1 MKSEKKNQWQK
12 ARPTTWPLSIDE
24 EPGPDQTKPA
34 DPAEELTTPEEED
47 IKQAMA
53 EVPTTPE
60 AETTTIEMANTVT
73 FANFRATDR
82 KNAGKG

>member
-1 MKSEKKNQWQK
+1 MRSGKKNPWQK
-12 ARPTTWPLSIDE
+12 TRPTTWPLSIDE
-24 EPGPDQTKPA
+24 EQGPDQTKPA

-47 IKQAMA
+47 IKRAMA

-60 AETTTIEMANTVT
+60 AETTTIEMANTAT

>member
-1 MKSEKKNQWQK
+1 MRSEKKNPWQK
-12 ARPTTWPLSIDE
+12 ARPTMWPLSIDE
-24 EPGPDQTKPA
+24 EQGQDQTKPA

-53 EVPTTPE
+53 EAPATPE
-60 AETTTIEMANTVT
+60 AETTTIEMANTAT

>member
-1 MKSEKKNQWQK
+1 MRSERKNPWLK

-34 DPAEELTTPEEED
+34 DPAEELTTPDEED

-53 EVPTTPE
+53 EVPAIPE
-60 AETTTIEMANTVT
+60 AETIATEMANTAIS
-73 FANFRATDR
+73 ANFRATDR
-82 KNAGKG
+82 KNAGRG

>member
-1 MKSEKKNQWQK
+1 MRSEKKSPWQK

-24 EPGPDQTKPA
+24 EPGQDQTKPA
-34 DPAEELTTPEEED
+34 DPAEEHTTPEEED

-53 EVPTTPE
+53 EVPATPE
-60 AETTTIEMANTVT
+60 AETTTTGMANSAIS
-73 FANFRATDR
+73 ANFRATDR

>member
-1 MKSEKKNQWQK
+1 M
-12 ARPTTWPLSIDE
+12 WPLSIDVE
-24 EPGPDQTKPA
+24 PDQDRTKPA

-53 EVPTTPE
+53 GVPTTPE
-60 AETTTIEMANTVT
+60 AETTTIEMANTAT

-82 KNAGKG
+82 RNAGKG

>member
-1 MKSEKKNQWQK
+1 MRSGKKNPWQK
-12 ARPTTWPLSIDE
+12 TRTTTWPLSIDE
-24 EPGPDQTKPA
+24 EQGQDQTKPA

-47 IKQAMA
+47 IRQAMA
-53 EVPTTPE
+53 EVPE
-60 AETTTIEMANTVT
+60 AETTTTEMANTAI